1 MIDKVS
7 SQAVPH
13 LQDPTA
19 SPDYAALIME
29 LRQRLGLTQE
39 QFAARLGVTFPT
51 INRWENRRAKPS
63 RLALQSI
70 RGVLEQMGESGQ
82 DLLNRYFPH

>member
-1 MIDKVS
+1 MIDHASSKSVS
-7 SQAVPH
+7 H
-13 LQDPTA
+13 TQDHA
-19 SPDYAALIME
+19 DLIVE

-51 INRWENRRAKPS
+51 VNRWENRRAKPS

-70 RGVLEQMGESGQ
+70 RRLLEQIGEPAQ
-82 DLLNRYFPH
+82 DLLMEYFPN

>member
-7 SQAVPH
+7 SQAVPP
-13 LQDPTA
+13 LQAPIA
-19 SPDYAALIME
+19 LQDYAALIME

-39 QFAARLGVTFPT
+39 QFAARLGVTFPAV
-51 INRWENRRAKPS
+51 NHWGNRRAKPS

-70 RGVLEQMGESGQ
+70 HGLLEQMGESGQ
-82 DLLNRYFPH
+82 NLLIKYFPN